1 MSIHPFSRFLS
12 FAYLAEAGFI
22 LLVVPWT
29 QFWERNYF
37 VESGALLS
45 ELLQN
50 HFVRG
55 AISGVGLLCIA
66 GALLELQAL
75 VRSAFQRSPR
85 A

>member
-12 FAYLAEAGFI
+12 FAYLAEAGLV

-37 VESGALLS
+37 VEAGAAS
-45 ELLQN
+45 SVVLQD

-55 AISGVGLLCIA
+55 AISGVGIVCLACA
-66 GALLELQAL
+66 FLELRALAQA
-75 VRSAFQRSPR
+75 AR
-85 A
+85 ARAERP